1 MVINISKL
9 RRDLEDYFGTAMFSV
24 SPVAM
29 MDLERVQ
36 KASDEELITIAKECG
51 FNINKYIIK

>member
-51 FNINKYIIK
+51 FNIKKYIIK

>member
-9 RRDLEDYFGTAMFSV
+9 RRDLEDYFCTAMFSV
-24 SPVAM
+24 APIAM

>member
-9 RRDLEDYFGTAMFSV
+9 RRDLEDYFGTAMFSA
-24 SPVAM
+24 SPIAM

-51 FNINKYIIK
+51 FNINKYNIK